1 MNMLRNSRASL
12 RDGLSATWDLVT
24 RSPGFPVGVG
34 GAEGL
39 HAAFFT
45 ESRTRGHVRHSVA
58 GNPGSVFGAE
68 ETIAWSDLIAGTV
81 LEGRANELCERS
93 VLVATTSQ
101 LTAIAT
107 LVELDGVARRIV
119 LYPPD
124 LSLEHLAYVAQA
136 AAVEAIVS
144 DRTSPDIPGI
154 ASLAPCSWR
163 PCDRAPKV
171 ERETEW
177 VLLTSGTTG
186 RPKLVVHTLASLA
199 GAIEVDRSASA
210 GVVWGTYYD
219 IRRYGGLQI
228 FLRAA
233 LTGTSLVL
241 SSALESTADFLAR
254 AGSLGVTHISGT
266 PSHWRRASM
275 SSSAHLISPKYVRL
289 SGEIAD
295 QAILNH
301 LRSLYPQAKVAHA
314 FATTEAGVVFA
325 VNDGLMGFPTSVI
338 EKTPDVV
345 MKIEDR
351 TLRVHSDRTA
361 RCYLG
366 DHARA
371 IPDADGFVDT
381 GDVLEVRDGRY
392 YFVGRGDG
400 MINVGGM
407 KVYPE
412 EVEAV
417 INGHPRVQMSL
428 VRTKKNPFTGAL
440 VVADVVLKSASG
452 PAGNDM
458 GELHQDILRLCRE
471 TLASHKVPAAIN
483 FVPAL
488 AVAETGKLI
497 RRYA

>member
-12 RDGLSATWDLVT
+12 RDGLSAVGDLT
-24 RSPGFPVGVG
+24 AR
-34 GAEGL
+34 
-39 HAAFFT
+39 
-45 ESRTRGHVRHSVA
+45 
-58 GNPGSVFGAE
+58 SVFGAE
-68 ETIAWSDLIAGTV
+68 ASLAWSDLVAGTV
-81 LEGRANELCERS
+81 LAGRANELCGRS
-93 VLVATTSQ
+93 VVVATTNQ

-107 LVELDGVARRIV
+107 LVELDGTARRIV

-124 LSLEHLAYVAQA
+124 LSLEYLPYVVQS
-136 AAVEAIVS
+136 AAVDAIVS
-144 DRTSPDIPGI
+144 DRPTTGLEMPGV
-154 ASLAPCSWR
+154 ASLTPSSWTR
-163 PCDRAPKV
+163 MSANPAPKG
-171 ERETEW
+171 ELETEW

-199 GAIEVDRSASA
+199 GAIEGGRPPAHRM
-210 GVVWGTYYD
+210 VWSTFYD

-241 SSALESTADFLAR
+241 SSAQETTADFLAR
-254 AGSLGVTHISGT
+254 AGAHGVTHISGT

-275 SSSAHLISPKYVRL
+275 SSSAHLIAPEYVRL

-301 LRSLYPQAKVAHA
+301 LRSLYPQAKIAHA
-314 FATTEAGVVFA
+314 FATTEAGVVFD
-325 VNDGLMGFPTSVI
+325 VNDGLMGFPADVI
-338 EKTPDVV
+338 EHTPHVV
-345 MKIEDR
+345 MKIETR
-351 TLRVHSDRTA
+351 SLRVRSDRTA

-366 DHARA
+366 DHNHA
-371 IPDADGFVDT
+371 IQDAKGFVDT
-381 GDVLEVRDGRY
+381 GDVLELRGGRY
-392 YFVGRGDG
+392 HFVGRGDG

-417 INGHPRVQMSL
+417 INGHPKVQMSL
-428 VRTKKNPFTGAL
+428 VRTKKNPITGAL
-440 VVADVVLKSASG
+440 VVADVVLKIASG
-452 PAGNDM
+452 TSGNDM
-458 GELHQDILRLCRE
+458 GELHHDILRLCRE
-471 TLASHKVPAAIN
+471 TLPSHKVPAAIN

-497 RRYA
+497 RRHA